1 MVNLY
6 SVARHIAIRSGNI
19 VLNRIDCSR
28 GGKKMRNQMSLAE
41 LQKEYAQLLGLTDEA
56 AISLPPAAYAL
67 NEGFQLEIS
76 RIFESEWVAVGRVEE
91 VAEPGDYFT
100 TELAGEPIIVVRGDD
115 LKVRALS
122 NVCRHKWT
130 EVASGAGNAR
140 AFICPYHAWTY
151 ARDGQLVGAQFMDR
165 TEGFRV
171 EDCRLPALPCEI
183 WGGFIFVNLAKD
195 VAPVSER
202 LSTLTTVLDNYH
214 MQEMKKFT
222 GDDEIWETNWKLL
235 VENFTEGYHTFH
247 THRDSLQNVTPAA
260 LTHWG
265 FDEPAFSAFYSPLAA
280 DEPVREPCHPSLTEV
295 ERRTVLMVC
304 LYPSLVIALSPE
316 RVFYMCLL
324 PVSSGSVRTRWG
336 VASYGEDFES
346 HSLNEIAQFY
356 KDVNEEDKI
365 RLESI
370 QRGVGAR
377 YARQGRLSWLEKTT
391 AHFGRY
397 LARKLAG

>member
-1 MVNLY
+1 
-6 SVARHIAIRSGNI
+6 
-19 VLNRIDCSR
+19 
-28 GGKKMRNQMSLAE
+28 MRNQMSLAE

-56 AISLPPAAYAL
+56 AISLPPDAYAL

-202 LSTLTTVLDNYH
+202 LSPLTTV
-214 MQEMKKFT
+214 
-222 GDDEIWETNWKLL
+222 
-235 VENFTEGYHTFH
+235 
-247 THRDSLQNVTPAA
+247 
-260 LTHWG
+260 
-265 FDEPAFSAFYSPLAA
+265 
-280 DEPVREPCHPSLTEV
+280 
-295 ERRTVLMVC
+295 
-304 LYPSLVIALSPE
+304 
-316 RVFYMCLL
+316 
-324 PVSSGSVRTRWG
+324 
-336 VASYGEDFES
+336 
-346 HSLNEIAQFY
+346 
-356 KDVNEEDKI
+356 
-365 RLESI
+365 
-370 QRGVGAR
+370 
-377 YARQGRLSWLEKTT
+377 
-391 AHFGRY
+391 
-397 LARKLAG
+397 